1 MLNGIHGHQDI
12 ERVVYGKPAGPALRA
27 EAERLGARRV
37 FVTTSKSVAQSAL
50 LADIVRDLGD
60 RYAGVYSGITAHSPR
75 PCVIEG
81 ARLAREAGADLLVAV
96 GGGSAI
102 DATKVML
109 IALWQNATTIED
121 LDLYRAGRPK
131 EGAAPPA
138 ESIRP
143 PADAIRM
150 IAVPTTLSA
159 AEFNAFAGIS
169 DPRHGIKESFGHRL
183 IVPRVIVLDPA
194 ATLATP
200 MDLMLSTG
208 LKAVDHAVERLC
220 SQQAHPFVL
229 GTATEALKLLAQAL
243 PAHKARPEDMETRLN
258 LQFGMWLS
266 IGAGTS
272 GVGVGASHGIG
283 HVLGAACHVPH
294 GHTSCVMLP
303 SVLRWNLPAN
313 AERQKR
319 VSEAFGKPRGAG
331 SRSRG
336 RPGQDAGPAG
346 TAGRGRGGQGP
357 LPRDRREVDARSR
370 RAQQS
375 AADQGAGRGHGDPRT
390 GGLTGRN
397 EPMRTSREAEGLQKG
412 KGTRTIGTKR

>member
-1 MLNGIHGHQDI
+1 MLSGIHGHQDI

-37 FVTTSKSVAQSAL
+37 FVTTSKSVAQTAL
-50 LADIVRDLGD
+50 LAEVVRELGD
-60 RYAGVYSGITAHSPR
+60 LYAGVYAGVTAHSPR
-75 PCVIEG
+75 SCVIEG
-81 ARLAREAGADLLVAV
+81 AGLARAAGADLVVAV
-96 GGGSAI
+96 GGGSVI

-109 IALWQNATTIED
+109 IALWQDATAIDD

-131 EGAAPPA
+131 DGFAPPSEA
-138 ESIRP
+138 IRP
-143 PADAIRM
+143 PAGAVRM

-169 DPRHGIKESFGHRL
+169 DPRRGVKESFGHRL
-183 IVPRVIVLDPA
+183 VVPRVIVLDPA

-220 SQQAHPFVL
+220 SPQAHPFVL
-229 GTATEALKLLAQAL
+229 GTAGEALRLLARAL
-243 PAHKARPEDMETRLN
+243 PAHKATPDDLAVRLD

-283 HVLGAACHVPH
+283 HVLGAACHVSH

-313 AERQKR
+313 EAQQRR
-319 VSEAFGKPRGAG
+319 VSEAFGPSGEPAADLVARLVRTLGLP
-331 SRSRG
+331 G
-336 RPGQDAGPAG
+336 RLSEVGVG
-346 TAGRGRGGQGP
+346 
-357 LPRDRREVDARSR
+357 RDRFREIAEKSMHD
-370 RAQQS
+370 RAVLNNPRPIRGPDDVMEILEL
-375 AADQGAGRGHGDPRT
+375 AA
-390 GGLTGRN
+390 
-397 EPMRTSREAEGLQKG
+397 
-412 KGTRTIGTKR
+412 

>member
-1 MLNGIHGHQDI
+1 MLSGIHGHQDI
-12 ERVVYGKPAGPALRA
+12 ERVVYGRAAGPALRA
-27 EAERLGARRV
+27 EAERLGAKRV
-37 FVTTSKSVAQSAL
+37 FVTTTKSVGQSAL
-50 LADIVRDLGD
+50 LADVIKELGD
-60 RYAGVYSGITAHSPR
+60 RYAGVYAGITAHSPR

-81 ARLAREAGADLLVAV
+81 AQLAREAKADLLVAV

-109 IALWQNATTIED
+109 IALWQGAATVDD
-121 LDLYRAGRPK
+121 LDAYRAGRPK
-131 EGAAPPA
+131 EGAAPPSEA
-138 ESIRP
+138 IQP
-143 PADAIRM
+143 PSEAIRM
-150 IAVPTTLSA
+150 LAVPTTLSA
-159 AEFNAFAGIS
+159 AEFNAFAGVS
-169 DPRHGIKESFGHRL
+169 DPRKGIKESFGHRL

-220 SQQAHPFVL
+220 SQQANPFAI
-229 GTATEALKLLAQAL
+229 GTSSEALKLLARAL
-243 PAHKARPEDMETRLN
+243 PAHKQQPDDRATRLD

-313 AERQKR
+313 ADRQKR
-319 VSEAFGKPRGAG
+319 VSEAFGKPDMAAADLVANLVATLGLPRRLSEVGVGKDRFREIAEK
-331 SRSRG
+331 SMHDRAVLNNP
-336 RPGQDAGPAG
+336 RPIKGPA
-346 TAGRGRGGQGP
+346 
-357 LPRDRREVDARSR
+357 EVMEILEL
-370 RAQQS
+370 
-375 AADQGAGRGHGDPRT
+375 AA
-390 GGLTGRN
+390 
-397 EPMRTSREAEGLQKG
+397 
-412 KGTRTIGTKR
+412 

>member
-1 MLNGIHGHQDI
+1 MLSGIHGHQDI
-12 ERVVYGKPAGPALRA
+12 ERVVYGRPAGAALRT
-27 EAERLGARRV
+27 EAERLGAKRV
-37 FVTTSKSVAQSAL
+37 FVTTTKSVAQSAL
-50 LADIVRDLGD
+50 LADVIRELGD
-60 RYAGVYSGITAHSPR
+60 RYAGVYAGITAHSPR

-81 ARLAREAGADLLVAV
+81 AQMAREAKADLLVAV

-109 IALWQNATTIED
+109 IALWQGATKIED

-131 EGAAPPA
+131 EGAAPPSEA
-138 ESIRP
+138 IRP
-143 PADAIRM
+143 PVDAIRM

-159 AEFNAFAGIS
+159 AEFNAYAGIS

-220 SQQAHPFVL
+220 SQQANPFAI
-229 GTATEALKLLAQAL
+229 GTSSEALKRRARAL
-243 PAHKARPEDMETRLN
+243 PAHKARPDVMETRMD

-294 GHTSCVMLP
+294 GHTFCVMLP
-303 SVLRWNLPAN
+303 SVLHWNLPAN
-313 AERQKR
+313 VERQTR
-319 VSEAFGKPRGAG
+319 VSEAFGKPDV
-331 SRSRG
+331 
-336 RPGQDAGPAG
+336 P
-346 TAGRGRGGQGP
+346 
-357 LPRDRREVDARSR
+357 
-370 RAQQS
+370 
-375 AADQGAGRGHGDPRT
+375 AADLVAGLVRSL
-390 GGLTGRN
+390 GLPGRL
-397 EPMRTSREAEGLQKG
+397 A
-412 KGTRTIGTKR
+412 

>member
-12 ERVVYGKPAGPALRA
+12 ERVVYGKPAGVALRA
-27 EAERLGARRV
+27 EAERLGAKKV
-37 FVTTSKSVAQSAL
+37 FITTSKSVAQSAL
-50 LADIVRDLGD
+50 LASVIDGLGD
-60 RYAGVYSGITAHSPR
+60 LHAGTYAGITAHSPR
-75 PCVIEG
+75 PCVVEG
-81 ARLAREAGADLLVAV
+81 AAMARAAGADLIVAV

-102 DATKVML
+102 DATKTIL
-109 IALWQNATTIED
+109 IALWQNVTTVDE
-121 LDLYRAGRPK
+121 LDAYRAGKPK
-131 EGAAPPA
+131 EGAAPPSA
-138 ESIRP
+138 AIRP

-169 DPRHGIKESFGHRL
+169 DPRKGIKESFGHRL

-200 MDLMLSTG
+200 IDLMLSTG

-229 GTATEALKLLAQAL
+229 GTATEALKLLARAL
-243 PAHKARPEDMETRLN
+243 PAHKANPEDMATRLD

-313 AERQKR
+313 EERQKR
-319 VSEAFGKPRGAG
+319 VGEAFGQPEAAAG
-331 SRSRG
+331 
-336 RPGQDAGPAG
+336 D
-346 TAGRGRGGQGP
+346 
-357 LPRDRREVDARSR
+357 LV
-370 RAQQS
+370 
-375 AADQGAGRGHGDPRT
+375 
-390 GGLTGRN
+390 
-397 EPMRTSREAEGLQKG
+397 EGLVRALGLPGRLSEVGVGKDRFREIAEKSMHDRAVLNNPRPIKG
-412 KGTRTIGTKR
+412 PEQVMEILELAA

>member
-12 ERVVYGKPAGPALRA
+12 ERVVYGRPAGAALRA
-27 EAERLGARRV
+27 EAERLGAHRV
-37 FVTTSKSVAQSAL
+37 FITTSKSVAQSAL
-50 LADIVRDLGD
+50 LAEIVRDLGD
-60 RYAGVYSGITAHSPR
+60 RYAGVYAGITAHSPR

-81 ARLAREAGADLLVAV
+81 ATRAREAKADLLVAV
-96 GGGSAI
+96 GGGSVI

-109 IALWQNATTIED
+109 IALWQHAMTIED
-121 LDLYRAGRPK
+121 LDAYRAGRPK
-131 EGAAPPA
+131 EGAAPPSEA
-138 ESIRP
+138 IRP
-143 PADAIRM
+143 PADAVRM
-150 IAVPTTLSA
+150 IAIPTTLSA
-159 AEFNAFAGIS
+159 AEFNAYAGIS
-169 DPRHGIKESFGHRL
+169 DVRYGIKESFGHRL

-208 LKAVDHAVERLC
+208 LKAIDHAVERLC

-229 GTATEALKLLAQAL
+229 GTASEALKLLARAL
-243 PAHKARPEDMETRLN
+243 PAHKARPDDMDTRLD

-319 VSEAFGKPRGAG
+319 VSEAFGKPNTAAADLVAG
-331 SRSRG
+331 LVVELG
-336 RPGQDAGPAG
+336 
-346 TAGRGRGGQGP
+346 
-357 LPRDRREVDARSR
+357 LPRRLSDVGVRRERFREIGEKSMHD
-370 RAQQS
+370 RAVLNNPRPIKAPEQVMEILEL
-375 AADQGAGRGHGDPRT
+375 AA
-390 GGLTGRN
+390 
-397 EPMRTSREAEGLQKG
+397 
-412 KGTRTIGTKR
+412 

>member
-12 ERVVYGKPAGPALRA
+12 ERVVYGRPAGAAVRA

-37 FVTTSKSVAQSAL
+37 FVTTTKSVAQSAL
-50 LADIVRDLGD
+50 LADVIKELGD
-60 RYAGVYSGITAHSPR
+60 RYAGVYAGITAHSPR
-75 PCVIEG
+75 PCVVEG
-81 ARLAREAGADLLVAV
+81 AQRAREAKADLVVTV

-109 IALWQNATTIED
+109 IALWQNVTAIEQ
-121 LDLYRAGRPK
+121 LDAYRAGRPK
-131 EGAAPPA
+131 EGAAPPSEA
-138 ESIRP
+138 IRP

-159 AEFNAFAGIS
+159 AEFNAYAGVS

-183 IVPRVIVLDPA
+183 IVPRAIVLDPA

-220 SQQAHPFVL
+220 SQQANPFAI
-229 GTATEALKLLAQAL
+229 GTSTEALRLLTQAL
-243 PAHKARPEDMETRLN
+243 PAHKAHPDDMEARMN

-313 AERQKR
+313 ADRQKR
-319 VSEAFGKPRGAG
+319 VSEAFGKPDQAAADLVASLVATLGLPRRLSEVGV
-331 SRSRG
+331 G
-336 RPGQDAGPAG
+336 RDRFREVAEKSMHDRAVLNNPRPIKGPA
-346 TAGRGRGGQGP
+346 
-357 LPRDRREVDARSR
+357 EVMEILEL
-370 RAQQS
+370 
-375 AADQGAGRGHGDPRT
+375 AA
-390 GGLTGRN
+390 
-397 EPMRTSREAEGLQKG
+397 
-412 KGTRTIGTKR
+412 

>member
-12 ERVVYGKPAGPALRA
+12 ERVVYGRPAGVALRA
-27 EAERLGARRV
+27 EAERLGARKV
-37 FVTTSKSVAQSAL
+37 FITTSKSVAQSAL
-50 LADIVRDLGD
+50 LASVIDGLGD
-60 RYAGVYSGITAHSPR
+60 LHAGTYAGITAHSPR
-75 PCVIEG
+75 PCVVEG
-81 ARLAREAGADLLVAV
+81 AAMARAAGADLIVAV
-96 GGGSAI
+96 GGGSVI
-102 DATKVML
+102 DATKTIL
-109 IALWQNATTIED
+109 IALWQNVTTVDE
-121 LDLYRAGRPK
+121 LDAYGAGKPK
-131 EGAAPPA
+131 EGAALPSEA
-138 ESIRP
+138 IKP

-159 AEFNAFAGIS
+159 AEFNAYAGIS
-169 DPRHGIKESFGHRL
+169 DPRKGIKESFGHRL

-229 GTATEALKLLAQAL
+229 GTATEALKLLARAL
-243 PAHKARPEDMETRLN
+243 PAHKANPDDMATRLD

-313 AERQKR
+313 AERQQR
-319 VSEAFGKPRGAG
+319 VGEAFGQPGVAAG
-331 SRSRG
+331 
-336 RPGQDAGPAG
+336 D
-346 TAGRGRGGQGP
+346 
-357 LPRDRREVDARSR
+357 LV
-370 RAQQS
+370 
-375 AADQGAGRGHGDPRT
+375 
-390 GGLTGRN
+390 
-397 EPMRTSREAEGLQKG
+397 EGLVKALGLPGRLSEVGVGKDRFREIAEKSMHDRAVLNNPRPIKG
-412 KGTRTIGTKR
+412 PEQVMEILELAA

>member
-12 ERVVYGKPAGPALRA
+12 ERVVYGRPAGAALRA
-27 EAERLGARRV
+27 EAERLGAKKV
-37 FVTTSKSVAQSAL
+37 FITTSKSVAQSAL
-50 LADIVRDLGD
+50 LASIIDGLGELHAGT
-60 RYAGVYSGITAHSPR
+60 YAGITAHSPR
-75 PCVIEG
+75 PCVVEG
-81 ARLAREAGADLLVAV
+81 AAMARAAGADLIVAV
-96 GGGSAI
+96 GGGSVI
-102 DATKVML
+102 DATKTIL
-109 IALWQNATTIED
+109 IALWQDVTTVDE
-121 LDLYRAGRPK
+121 LDAYRAGKPK
-131 EGAAPPA
+131 EGAAPPSEA
-138 ESIRP
+138 IRP

-169 DPRHGIKESFGHRL
+169 DPRKGIKESFGHRL

-229 GTATEALKLLAQAL
+229 GTATEALKLLARAL
-243 PAHKARPEDMETRLN
+243 PAHKANPDDMATRLD

-319 VSEAFGKPRGAG
+319 VGEAFGKPDAAAG
-331 SRSRG
+331 DLVEGLVKSLGLPG
-336 RPGQDAGPAG
+336 RLSEVGVG
-346 TAGRGRGGQGP
+346 
-357 LPRDRREVDARSR
+357 RDRFREIAEKSMHDRAVLNNPR
-370 RAQQS
+370 RIEGPEQVMEILEL
-375 AADQGAGRGHGDPRT
+375 AA
-390 GGLTGRN
+390 
-397 EPMRTSREAEGLQKG
+397 
-412 KGTRTIGTKR
+412 

>member
-12 ERVVYGKPAGPALRA
+12 ERVIYGKPAGIALRA
-27 EAERLGARRV
+27 EAERLGAKKV
-37 FVTTSKSVAQSAL
+37 FITTSKSVAQSAL
-50 LADIVRDLGD
+50 LASVIDDLGD
-60 RYAGVYSGITAHSPR
+60 LHAGTYAGITAHSPR
-75 PCVIEG
+75 PCVVEG
-81 ARLAREAGADLLVAV
+81 AAMARAAGADLIVAV
-96 GGGSAI
+96 GGGSGS
-102 DATKVML
+102 DATKTIL
-109 IALWQNATTIED
+109 IALWQNVTAVDE
-121 LDLYRAGRPK
+121 LDAYRAGKPK
-131 EGAAPPA
+131 EGAAPPSEA
-138 ESIRP
+138 IRP
-143 PADAIRM
+143 PVDAIRM

-159 AEFNAFAGIS
+159 AEFNAYAGIS
-169 DPRHGIKESFGHRL
+169 DPRKGIKESFGHRL

-229 GTATEALKLLAQAL
+229 GTATEALKLLARAL
-243 PAHKARPEDMETRLN
+243 PAHKANPDDMATRLD

-313 AERQKR
+313 AGRQKR
-319 VSEAFGKPRGAG
+319 VGEAFGQPGAA
-331 SRSRG
+331 
-336 RPGQDAGPAG
+336 AGD
-346 TAGRGRGGQGP
+346 
-357 LPRDRREVDARSR
+357 LV
-370 RAQQS
+370 
-375 AADQGAGRGHGDPRT
+375 
-390 GGLTGRN
+390 
-397 EPMRTSREAEGLQKG
+397 EGLVKSLGLPGRLSEVGVGKDRFREIAEKSMHDRAVLNNPRPIKG
-412 KGTRTIGTKR
+412 PEQVMEILELAA

>member
-1 MLNGIHGHQDI
+1 
-12 ERVVYGKPAGPALRA
+12 
-27 EAERLGARRV
+27 
-37 FVTTSKSVAQSAL
+37 
-50 LADIVRDLGD
+50 LADIIKELGD
-60 RYAGVYSGITAHSPR
+60 RYAGVYAGITAHSPR
-75 PCVIEG
+75 PCVVEG
-81 ARLAREAGADLLVAV
+81 AQRAREAKADLIVTV

-109 IALWQNATTIED
+109 IALWQNVNAIED
-121 LDLYRAGRPK
+121 LDAYRAGRPK
-131 EGAAPPA
+131 EGAAPPSEA
-138 ESIRP
+138 IKP
-143 PADAIRM
+143 PTDAIRM

-159 AEFNAFAGIS
+159 AEFNAYAGIS

-208 LKAVDHAVERLC
+208 LKAVDHAIERLC
-220 SQQAHPFVL
+220 SQQANPFAL
-229 GTATEALKLLAQAL
+229 GTSTEALKLLTSAL
-243 PAHKARPEDMETRLN
+243 PAHKAHPDDREARMN

-313 AERQKR
+313 ADRQKR
-319 VSEAFGKPRGAG
+319 VSEAFGKPDTPAADLVANLVATLGLP
-331 SRSRG
+331 RSLSEVGVG
-336 RPGQDAGPAG
+336 RDRFREIAEKSMHDRAVLNNPRPIKGPA
-346 TAGRGRGGQGP
+346 
-357 LPRDRREVDARSR
+357 EVMEILEL
-370 RAQQS
+370 
-375 AADQGAGRGHGDPRT
+375 AA
-390 GGLTGRN
+390 
-397 EPMRTSREAEGLQKG
+397 
-412 KGTRTIGTKR
+412 

>member
-12 ERVVYGKPAGPALRA
+12 ERVVYGRPAGVALRA
-27 EAERLGARRV
+27 EAERLGAKKV
-37 FVTTSKSVAQSAL
+37 FITTSKSVAQSAL
-50 LADIVRDLGD
+50 LASVIDGLGD
-60 RYAGVYSGITAHSPR
+60 LHAGTYAGITAHSPR
-75 PCVIEG
+75 PCVVEG
-81 ARLAREAGADLLVAV
+81 AMMACAAGADLIVAV
-96 GGGSAI
+96 GGGSVI
-102 DATKVML
+102 DATKTIL
-109 IALWQNATTIED
+109 IALWQDVTTVDE
-121 LDLYRAGRPK
+121 LDAYRAGKPK
-131 EGAAPPA
+131 EGAAPPSEA
-138 ESIRP
+138 ITP

-169 DPRHGIKESFGHRL
+169 DPRKGVKESFGHRL

-229 GTATEALKLLAQAL
+229 GTATEALKLLARAL
-243 PAHKARPEDMETRLN
+243 PAHKANPDDMTTRLD

-313 AERQKR
+313 AERQQR
-319 VSEAFGKPRGAG
+319 VGEAFGKPDAAAG
-331 SRSRG
+331 DLVEGLVKSLGLPG
-336 RPGQDAGPAG
+336 RLSEVGVG
-346 TAGRGRGGQGP
+346 
-357 LPRDRREVDARSR
+357 RDRFREIAEKSMHD
-370 RAQQS
+370 RAVLNNPRPIKGPDQVMEILEL
-375 AADQGAGRGHGDPRT
+375 AA
-390 GGLTGRN
+390 
-397 EPMRTSREAEGLQKG
+397 
-412 KGTRTIGTKR
+412 

>member
-12 ERVVYGKPAGPALRA
+12 ERVVYGRPAGAALRA
-27 EAERLGARRV
+27 EAERLGAKRV
-37 FVTTSKSVAQSAL
+37 FITTSKSVAQSAL
-50 LADIVRDLGD
+50 LADVVRDLGD
-60 RYAGVYSGITAHSPR
+60 RYAGVYAGITAHSPR

-81 ARLAREAGADLLVAV
+81 AERAREAKTDLIVAV
-96 GGGSAI
+96 GGGSVI

-109 IALWQNATTIED
+109 IALWQNARTIED
-121 LDLYRAGRPK
+121 IDPYRAGKPK
-131 EGAAPPA
+131 EGAAPPSEA
-138 ESIRP
+138 IKP

-159 AEFNAFAGIS
+159 AEFNAYAGIS
-169 DPRHGIKESFGHRL
+169 DVRHGIKESFGHRL

-229 GTATEALKLLAQAL
+229 GTATEALKRLARAL
-243 PAHKARPEDMETRLN
+243 PAHKAKPDDMETRLD

-313 AERQKR
+313 ADRQKR
-319 VSEAFGKPRGAG
+319 VSEAFGRPEVAAADLIAG
-331 SRSRG
+331 LVG
-336 RPGQDAGPAG
+336 ELG
-346 TAGRGRGGQGP
+346 
-357 LPRDRREVDARSR
+357 LPRRLRDVGVGRERFREIGEKSMHDRAVLNNPRPIKGPEQVMEILEL
-370 RAQQS
+370 
-375 AADQGAGRGHGDPRT
+375 AA
-390 GGLTGRN
+390 
-397 EPMRTSREAEGLQKG
+397 
-412 KGTRTIGTKR
+412 

>member
-12 ERVVYGKPAGPALRA
+12 ERVVYGRPAGAALRA
-27 EAERLGARRV
+27 EAERLGAHRV
-37 FVTTSKSVAQSAL
+37 FVTTTKSVAQSAL
-50 LADIVRDLGD
+50 LADVIKELGD
-60 RYAGVYSGITAHSPR
+60 RYAGVYAGITAHSPR

-81 ARLAREAGADLLVAV
+81 AQMARDAKADLLVAV

-109 IALWQNATTIED
+109 IALWQGATKIDD
-121 LDLYRAGRPK
+121 LDLYKAGRPK
-131 EGAAPPA
+131 EGAAPPSDA
-138 ESIRP
+138 IRP

-150 IAVPTTLSA
+150 LAVPTTLSA
-159 AEFNAFAGIS
+159 AEFNAYAGIS

-220 SQQAHPFVL
+220 SQQANPFAI
-229 GTATEALKLLAQAL
+229 GTSSEALKLLAQAL
-243 PAHKARPEDMETRLN
+243 PAHKEKPDDIETRLN

-313 AERQKR
+313 GDRQKR
-319 VSEAFGKPRGAG
+319 VSEAFGKPDQPAADLVANLVATLGLP
-331 SRSRG
+331 RSLSEVGVGKDRFREIAEKSMHDRAVLNNP
-336 RPGQDAGPAG
+336 RPIKGPA
-346 TAGRGRGGQGP
+346 
-357 LPRDRREVDARSR
+357 EVIEILEL
-370 RAQQS
+370 
-375 AADQGAGRGHGDPRT
+375 AA
-390 GGLTGRN
+390 
-397 EPMRTSREAEGLQKG
+397 
-412 KGTRTIGTKR
+412 

>member
-1 MLNGIHGHQDI
+1 MLSGIHGHQDI
-12 ERVVYGKPAGPALRA
+12 ERVVYGKAAGAALRA

-37 FVTTSKSVAQSAL
+37 FVTTTRSVAQSAL
-50 LADIVRDLGD
+50 LANIIKELGD
-60 RYAGVYSGITAHSPR
+60 RHAGVYAGITAHSPR

-81 ARLAREAGADLLVAV
+81 AQMARDARADLLVAV

-109 IALWQNATTIED
+109 IALWQGATTIED
-121 LDLYRAGRPK
+121 LDLYRAGKPK
-131 EGAAPPA
+131 DGAAPPSDA
-138 ESIRP
+138 VKP
-143 PADAIRM
+143 PPDAIRM
-150 IAVPTTLSA
+150 LAVPTTLSA
-159 AEFNAFAGIS
+159 AEFNAYAGIS

-183 IVPRVIVLDPA
+183 VVPRVIVLDPV

-220 SQQAHPFVL
+220 SQQANPFAI
-229 GTATEALKLLAQAL
+229 GTASEALKLLSHAL
-243 PAHKARPEDMETRLN
+243 PAHKGKPDDMETRLN

-319 VSEAFGKPRGAG
+319 VSEAFGAPDRPAADLVAHLVATLGLPGSLSEVGVRRDRFREIAEKSMHDRAVLNNPRLIK
-331 SRSRG
+331 
-336 RPGQDAGPAG
+336 GPA
-346 TAGRGRGGQGP
+346 
-357 LPRDRREVDARSR
+357 EVMEILEL
-370 RAQQS
+370 
-375 AADQGAGRGHGDPRT
+375 AA
-390 GGLTGRN
+390 
-397 EPMRTSREAEGLQKG
+397 
-412 KGTRTIGTKR
+412 

>member
-12 ERVVYGKPAGPALRA
+12 ERVVYGRPAGAALRA
-27 EAERLGARRV
+27 EAERVGAKKV
-37 FVTTSKSVAQSAL
+37 FITTSKSVAQSAL
-50 LADIVRDLGD
+50 LASVIDGLGD
-60 RYAGVYSGITAHSPR
+60 LHAGTYAGITAHSPR
-75 PCVIEG
+75 PCVVEG
-81 ARLAREAGADLLVAV
+81 AAMARAAGADLIVAV
-96 GGGSAI
+96 GGGSVI
-102 DATKVML
+102 DATKTIL
-109 IALWQNATTIED
+109 IALWQDVTSVD
-121 LDLYRAGRPK
+121 QLDAYRAGKPK
-131 EGAAPPA
+131 EGAAPPSEA
-138 ESIRP
+138 IRP
-143 PADAIRM
+143 PVDAIRM

-169 DPRHGIKESFGHRL
+169 DPRKGIKESFGHRL

-229 GTATEALKLLAQAL
+229 GTATEALKLLARAL
-243 PAHKARPEDMETRLN
+243 PAHKANPDDMATRLD

-313 AERQKR
+313 AEWQKR
-319 VSEAFGKPRGAG
+319 VGEAFGNPDAAAG
-331 SRSRG
+331 
-336 RPGQDAGPAG
+336 D
-346 TAGRGRGGQGP
+346 
-357 LPRDRREVDARSR
+357 LV
-370 RAQQS
+370 
-375 AADQGAGRGHGDPRT
+375 
-390 GGLTGRN
+390 
-397 EPMRTSREAEGLQKG
+397 EGLVKALGLPGRLSEVGVGKDRFREIAEKSMHDRAVLNNPRPIKG
-412 KGTRTIGTKR
+412 PEQVMEILELAA

>member
-12 ERVVYGKPAGPALRA
+12 ERVVYGRPAGAALRA
-27 EAERLGARRV
+27 EAERLGAKKV
-37 FVTTSKSVAQSAL
+37 FITTSKSVAQSAL
-50 LADIVRDLGD
+50 LASVIDGLGELHAGT
-60 RYAGVYSGITAHSPR
+60 YAGITAHSPR
-75 PCVIEG
+75 PCVVEG
-81 ARLAREAGADLLVAV
+81 AAMARAAGADLIVAV
-96 GGGSAI
+96 GGGSVI
-102 DATKVML
+102 DATKTIL
-109 IALWQNATTIED
+109 IALWQDVTTVDE
-121 LDLYRAGRPK
+121 LDAYRAGKPK
-131 EGAAPPA
+131 EGAAPPSEA
-138 ESIRP
+138 IRP

-169 DPRHGIKESFGHRL
+169 DPRKGIKESFGHRL

-229 GTATEALKLLAQAL
+229 GTATEALKLLARAL
-243 PAHKARPEDMETRLN
+243 PAHKADPDDMATRLD

-319 VSEAFGKPRGAG
+319 VGEAFGKPDAAAG
-331 SRSRG
+331 DLVEGLVKALGLPG
-336 RPGQDAGPAG
+336 RLSEVGVG
-346 TAGRGRGGQGP
+346 
-357 LPRDRREVDARSR
+357 RDRFREIAEKSMHD
-370 RAQQS
+370 RAVLNNPRPIKGPEQVMEILEL
-375 AADQGAGRGHGDPRT
+375 AA
-390 GGLTGRN
+390 
-397 EPMRTSREAEGLQKG
+397 
-412 KGTRTIGTKR
+412 

>member
-1 MLNGIHGHQDI
+1 MTFSPSNAPGMTLRSSGFLPGPGYRPWGTGSVPFAKGSATMLSGIHGHQDI
-12 ERVVYGKPAGPALRA
+12 ERVVYGRPAGPALRA

-37 FVTTSKSVAQSAL
+37 FVTTTKSVAQSAL
-50 LADIVRDLGD
+50 LADVIRELGD
-60 RYAGVYSGITAHSPR
+60 RYAGVYAGITAHSPR

-81 ARLAREAGADLLVAV
+81 AQMAREAKADLLVAV

-109 IALWQNATTIED
+109 IVLWQNATRIED
-121 LDLYRAGRPK
+121 LDLYRAGRPR
-131 EGAAPPA
+131 EGAAPPSEA
-138 ESIRP
+138 IKP
-143 PADAIRM
+143 PANAVRM

-159 AEFNAFAGIS
+159 AEFNAFAGVS
-169 DPRHGIKESFGHRL
+169 DPRKGIKESFGHRL

-208 LKAVDHAVERLC
+208 VKAVDHAVERLC
-220 SQQAHPFVL
+220 SQQANPFAI
-229 GTATEALKLLAQAL
+229 GTSTEALKLLTSAL
-243 PAHKARPEDMETRLN
+243 PAHKAKPDELATRLD

-303 SVLRWNLPAN
+303 SVLRWNLPPN
-313 AERQKR
+313 D
-319 VSEAFGKPRGAG
+319 EAQ
-331 SRSRG
+331 SRPS
-336 RPGQDAGPAG
+336 
-346 TAGRGRGGQGP
+346 TP
-357 LPRDRREVDARSR
+357 LR
-370 RAQQS
+370 
-375 AADQGAGRGHGDPRT
+375 
-390 GGLTGRN
+390 
-397 EPMRTSREAEGLQKG
+397 
-412 KGTRTIGTKR
+412 

>member
-12 ERVVYGKPAGPALRA
+12 ERVVYGRPAGAALRA
-27 EAERLGARRV
+27 EAERLGAKKV

-50 LADIVRDLGD
+50 LASVVDGLGELHAGT
-60 RYAGVYSGITAHSPR
+60 YAGITAHSPR
-75 PCVIEG
+75 PCVVEG
-81 ARLAREAGADLLVAV
+81 AAMARAAGADLIVAV
-96 GGGSAI
+96 GGGSVI
-102 DATKVML
+102 DATKTIL
-109 IALWQNATTIED
+109 IALWQDVTTVDE
-121 LDLYRAGRPK
+121 LDAYRAGKPK
-131 EGAAPPA
+131 EGAAPPSEA
-138 ESIRP
+138 IRP

-169 DPRHGIKESFGHRL
+169 DPRKGIKESFGHRL

-229 GTATEALKLLAQAL
+229 GTATEALKLLARAL
-243 PAHKARPEDMETRLN
+243 PAHKANPDDMATRLD

-319 VSEAFGKPRGAG
+319 VGEAFGKPDAAAG
-331 SRSRG
+331 DLVEGLVKALGLPG
-336 RPGQDAGPAG
+336 RLSEVGVG
-346 TAGRGRGGQGP
+346 
-357 LPRDRREVDARSR
+357 RDRFREIAEKSMHDQTVLNNPRPIKKPE
-370 RAQQS
+370 QVMEILEL
-375 AADQGAGRGHGDPRT
+375 AA
-390 GGLTGRN
+390 
-397 EPMRTSREAEGLQKG
+397 
-412 KGTRTIGTKR
+412 

>member
-12 ERVVYGKPAGPALRA
+12 ERVVYGRPAGAALRA
-27 EAERLGARRV
+27 EAERLGAKKV
-37 FVTTSKSVAQSAL
+37 FITTSKSVAQSAL
-50 LADIVRDLGD
+50 LASVIDGLGD
-60 RYAGVYSGITAHSPR
+60 LHAGTYAGITAHSPR
-75 PCVIEG
+75 PCVVEG
-81 ARLAREAGADLLVAV
+81 AAMARAAGADLIVAV
-96 GGGSAI
+96 GGGSVI
-102 DATKVML
+102 DATKTIL
-109 IALWQNATTIED
+109 IALWQNVTD
-121 LDLYRAGRPK
+121 VGQLDAYRAGRPR
-131 EGAAPPA
+131 EGAAPPSEA
-138 ESIRP
+138 ISP
-143 PADAIRM
+143 PAEAIRM

-159 AEFNAFAGIS
+159 AEFNAFAGIT
-169 DPRHGIKESFGHRL
+169 DPRKGIKESFGHRL

-229 GTATEALKLLAQAL
+229 GTATEALKLLARAL
-243 PAHKARPEDMETRLN
+243 PAHKANPDDMATRLD

-319 VSEAFGKPRGAG
+319 VGEAFGRPDAAAG
-331 SRSRG
+331 DLVEGLVKALGLPG
-336 RPGQDAGPAG
+336 RLSEVGVG
-346 TAGRGRGGQGP
+346 
-357 LPRDRREVDARSR
+357 RDRFREIAEKAMHD
-370 RAQQS
+370 RAVLNNPRPIKDPDQVMEILEL
-375 AADQGAGRGHGDPRT
+375 AA
-390 GGLTGRN
+390 
-397 EPMRTSREAEGLQKG
+397 
-412 KGTRTIGTKR
+412 

>member
-1 MLNGIHGHQDI
+1 MLNGIHGHQDV
-12 ERVVYGKPAGPALRA
+12 ERVVYGRPAGIALRA
-27 EAERLGARRV
+27 EAERLGAKKV
-37 FVTTSKSVAQSAL
+37 FITTSKSVAQSAL
-50 LADIVRDLGD
+50 LASVIDDLGELHAGT
-60 RYAGVYSGITAHSPR
+60 YAGITAHSPR
-75 PCVIEG
+75 PCVVEG
-81 ARLAREAGADLLVAV
+81 AAMARAAGADLIVAV
-96 GGGSAI
+96 GGGSVI
-102 DATKVML
+102 DATKTIL
-109 IALWQNATTIED
+109 IALWQNVTTVDD
-121 LDLYRAGRPK
+121 LDAYRAGKPK
-131 EGAAPPA
+131 EGAAPPSEA
-138 ESIRP
+138 IRP

-169 DPRHGIKESFGHRL
+169 DPRKGIKESFGHRL

-229 GTATEALKLLAQAL
+229 GTATEALKLLARAL
-243 PAHKARPEDMETRLN
+243 PAHKANPDDMATRLD

-303 SVLRWNLPAN
+303 SVLRWNLPVN

-319 VSEAFGKPRGAG
+319 VGEAFGKPDAAAG
-331 SRSRG
+331 
-336 RPGQDAGPAG
+336 D
-346 TAGRGRGGQGP
+346 
-357 LPRDRREVDARSR
+357 LV
-370 RAQQS
+370 
-375 AADQGAGRGHGDPRT
+375 
-390 GGLTGRN
+390 
-397 EPMRTSREAEGLQKG
+397 EGLVKSLGLPGRLSEVGVGKDRFREIAEKSMHDRAVLNNPRPIKG
-412 KGTRTIGTKR
+412 PEQVMEILELAA

>member
-12 ERVVYGKPAGPALRA
+12 ERVVYGRPAGAALRA
-27 EAERLGARRV
+27 EAERLGAKKV

-50 LADIVRDLGD
+50 LASVVDGLGELHAGT
-60 RYAGVYSGITAHSPR
+60 YAGITAHSPR
-75 PCVIEG
+75 PCVVEG
-81 ARLAREAGADLLVAV
+81 AAMARAAGADLIVAV
-96 GGGSAI
+96 GGGSVI
-102 DATKVML
+102 DATKTIL
-109 IALWQNATTIED
+109 IALWQDVTTVDE
-121 LDLYRAGRPK
+121 LDAYRAGKPK
-131 EGAAPPA
+131 EGAAPPSEA
-138 ESIRP
+138 IRP

-169 DPRHGIKESFGHRL
+169 DPRKGIKESFGHRL

-229 GTATEALKLLAQAL
+229 GTATEALKLLARAL
-243 PAHKARPEDMETRLN
+243 PAHKANPDDMATRLD

-319 VSEAFGKPRGAG
+319 VGEAFGKPDAAAG
-331 SRSRG
+331 DLVEGLVKSLGLPG
-336 RPGQDAGPAG
+336 RLSEVGVG
-346 TAGRGRGGQGP
+346 
-357 LPRDRREVDARSR
+357 RDRFREIAEKSMHDRAVLNNPR
-370 RAQQS
+370 RIEGPEQVMEILEL
-375 AADQGAGRGHGDPRT
+375 AA
-390 GGLTGRN
+390 
-397 EPMRTSREAEGLQKG
+397 
-412 KGTRTIGTKR
+412 

>member
-12 ERVVYGKPAGPALRA
+12 ERVVYGRPAGAALRT
-27 EAERLGARRV
+27 EAERLGAHRV
-37 FVTTSKSVAQSAL
+37 FVMTTKSVAQSAL
-50 LADIVRDLGD
+50 LADVIKELGD
-60 RYAGVYSGITAHSPR
+60 RYAGVYAGITAHSPR

-81 ARLAREAGADLLVAV
+81 ATMARDAKADLLVAV

-102 DATKVML
+102 DATKVVL
-109 IALWQNATTIED
+109 IALWQNATRIED

-131 EGAAPPA
+131 EGAAPPSEA
-138 ESIRP
+138 INP
-143 PADAIRM
+143 PVNAIRM

-220 SQQAHPFVL
+220 SQQANPFAI
-229 GTATEALKLLAQAL
+229 GTSSEALKLLARAL
-243 PAHKARPEDMETRLN
+243 PAHKAKPDDLATRLD

-313 AERQKR
+313 GERQKR
-319 VSEAFGKPRGAG
+319 VSEAFGKP
-331 SRSRG
+331 
-336 RPGQDAGPAG
+336 D
-346 TAGRGRGGQGP
+346 T
-357 LPRDRREVDARSR
+357 
-370 RAQQS
+370 S
-375 AADQGAGRGHGDPRT
+375 AADLVASLVASLGLPQRLRDVGVGHDRFREIAEKSMHDRAVLNNPRPI
-390 GGLTGRN
+390 N
-397 EPMRTSREAEGLQKG
+397 SPAEVMEILELAA
-412 KGTRTIGTKR
+412 